1 MTIASKLVRV
11 DNAVSAIK
19 QSIANKGR
27 DMSGKVLEQ
36 FAEEIDGIVQGG
48 GGSGDFVVRFWDRG
62 VLLKTEYVDASED
75 ATPPTPPTYAN
86 LTFVAWNNPYTN
98 VQGDVDADAI
108 YNHTIVQIN
117 LNDPNWLTPTIYLN
131 KADTSVL
138 NIYNGATLLA
148 TSSAS
153 GNIQLSLTL
162 PAVGEYDLRI
172 ECTGAYNF
180 GNGSSSTSIF
190 IIEYKT
196 ITTGIFVGTGVTM
209 INSSAFQ
216 NCTSLALTSLPA
228 GLATISVSAFQSC
241 TSLALT
247 SLPAGLAT
255 INSSVFQN
263 CTSLALTSLPAGL
276 ATINSSA
283 FREVKRMITLT
294 LSPDT
299 TSIGDYAFYNC
310 SNILSYTIDIET
322 PPTLVNIRAFQGINA
337 ACKIYVPAS
346 AVDTYKAATNWI
358 TYAAYIFAIPA

>member
-255 INSSVFQN
+255 INSY
-263 CTSLALTSLPAGL
+263 
-276 ATINSSA
+276 A

>member
-228 GLATISVSAFQSC
+228 GVT
-241 TSLALT
+241 
-247 SLPAGLAT
+247 T
-255 INSSVFQN
+255 INSY
-263 CTSLALTSLPAGL
+263 
-276 ATINSSA
+276 A